1 VWVNG
6 EEAHPEQALAEGDE
20 VVLLPPVSGG
30 SQPAAISSIDFLA
43 FLPLGVAL
51 VAVLANMQSQAI
63 WAATLVAIA
72 AVWALDVGSTFE
84 ARGHLFAP
92 LAVVA
97 SAAAG
102 SLSAHI
108 LGGAGYGLT
117 MALAVMIC
125 LGWAVAFKDYRK
137 VDVFAP
143 TLLGGLMTG
152 LGAASLILARSTTTP
167 DDRAVDIF
175 LVAVIAGVLAGAVVA
190 RMPAMP
196 FLDSYTTTAVV
207 AVLASV
213 AAAALW
219 DSDIVGYLLVGLGV
233 AVSLIA
239 GTGLASM
246 LRTGRVR
253 LTERPPGV
261 LPSLDGIVLAAALY
275 YPLIRVIL

>member
-1 VWVNG
+1 
-6 EEAHPEQALAEGDE
+6 
-20 VVLLPPVSGG
+20 
-30 SQPAAISSIDFLA
+30 
-43 FLPLGVAL
+43 
-51 VAVLANMQSQAI
+51 
-63 WAATLVAIA
+63 
-72 AVWALDVGSTFE
+72 
-84 ARGHLFAP
+84 
-92 LAVVA
+92 
-97 SAAAG
+97 
-102 SLSAHI
+102 
-108 LGGAGYGLT
+108 
-117 MALAVMIC
+117 
-125 LGWAVAFKDYRK
+125 
-137 VDVFAP
+137 
-143 TLLGGLMTG
+143 MTG